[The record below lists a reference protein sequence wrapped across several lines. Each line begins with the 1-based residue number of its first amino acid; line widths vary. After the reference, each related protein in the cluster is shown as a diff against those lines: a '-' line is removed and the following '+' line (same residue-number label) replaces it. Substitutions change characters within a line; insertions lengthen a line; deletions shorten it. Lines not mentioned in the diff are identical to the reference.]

1 MHKHIRLFFVA
12 LCLLAFNAAHAQTE
26 TTIDNGYQTLDSF
39 FKNLQ
44 TLQADFVQSVQD
56 SRGQVTD
63 KSSGKLAIQKPGKF
77 RWDYAK
83 PNEQTIVCDGT
94 RISLYDPDLQQVTIR
109 RADLSLQGTPAMLL
123 SGEGPGQSNYWR
135 DSFEIEHVEQ
145 RDGMLVINLSPK
157 RNDTDFKLVQ
167 MALRKDALVAMSLTD
182 KLGQTTLLEF
192 KQFKRNTSLSDSLFK
207 FVPPKGVDVIDN
219 SGGTPGKSPAA
230 AKGK

>member
-1 MHKHIRLFFVA
+1 MHQFVRLMIA
-12 LCLLAFNAAHAQTE
+12 SLCLLTLNAHAQTE
-26 TTIDNGYQTLDSF
+26 TTIDSGYQTLDAF
-39 FKNLQ
+39 FKGLQ

-63 KSSGKLAIQKPGKF
+63 KSTGKLAIQKPGKF

-83 PNEQTIVCDGT
+83 PNEQTIVCDGA
-94 RISLYDPDLQQVTIR
+94 RIWLYDPDLQQVTIR

-123 SGEGPGQSNYWR
+123 SGEGNLR

-167 MALRKDALVAMSLTD
+167 MALRKDALTAMSLTD
-182 KLGQTTLLEF
+182 KLGQTTVLEF

-207 FVPPKGVDVIDN
+207 FVAPKGADVIDN
-219 SGGTPGKSPAA
+219 SGSG

>member
-1 MHKHIRLFFVA
+1 MHKFVRLMVTA
-12 LCLLAFNAAHAQTE
+12 LCLLGLSTAHAQPEATV
-26 TTIDNGYQTLDSF
+26 DSGYQTLDSF
-39 FKNLQ
+39 FKGLQ

-83 PNEQTIVCDGT
+83 PSAQTIVSDGE
-94 RISLYDPDLQQVTIR
+94 RIWLYDPELEQVTIR

-123 SGEGPGQSNYWR
+123 SGEGSLR

-145 RDGMLVINLSPK
+145 HDGTMVINLSPK
-157 RNDTDFKLVQ
+157 RADTDFKLVQ
-167 MALRKDALVAMSLTD
+167 MALRKDVLVAMSLTD

-192 KQFKRNTSLSDSLFK
+192 KQFKRNTTLPESLFK
-207 FVPPKGVDVIDN
+207 FVAPKGVDVVDN
-219 SGGTPGKSPAA
+219 TGSAA
-230 AKGK
+230 PINKEK

>member
-1 MHKHIRLFFVA
+1 MQKLVRLVLIT
-12 LCLLAFNAAHAQTE
+12 LCLFSLNLAHAQSE
-26 TTIDNGYQTLDSF
+26 TTIDTGYQTLGDF
-39 FKNLQ
+39 FKGLQ

-56 SRGQVTD
+56 SRGQVTS
-63 KSSGKLAIQKPGKF
+63 KSTGKLAIQKPGKF

-83 PNEQTIVCDGT
+83 PNEQIIVCDGV

-123 SGEGPGQSNYWR
+123 SGEGNLR

-145 RDGMLVINLSPK
+145 RDGMMVINLSPK

-192 KQFKRNTSLSDSLFK
+192 QQFKRNASLSDSLFK
-207 FVPPKGVDVIDN
+207 FVAPKGVDVIDN
-219 SGGTPGKSPAA
+219 SGSALGSTPAG